1 MGKYPWPLLREW
13 LKLRFAIKASIVT
26 VRLDREL
33 DEENRPSM
41 AELRAENE
49 RLRKGLQRI
58 DYYYELNDG
67 DELRL
72 NDAIEIDVKAM
83 REIHRLLKSE

>member
-1 MGKYPWPLLREW
+1 MSDCW
-13 LKLRFAIKASIVT
+13 AKAYS
-26 VRLDREL
+26 E
-33 DEENRPSM
+33 DEPDWDEVKQ
-41 AELRAENE
+41 LRAENE